1 MNEGLPGSD
10 AWVSIVC
17 AYHSAGTN
25 KEKLRKKQKVSLKL
39 LRSTVKKKAI
49 ELPLGNEL
57 RNGLQFKRFE
67 GDIGSSWLPWVRS
80 TRVVVGGFSKKPRTV
95 STSDLEEVETVRHP

>member
-1 MNEGLPGSD
+1 MLITRLEQIRRNF
-10 AWVSIVC
+10 AR
-17 AYHSAGTN
+17 N
-25 KEKLRKKQKVSLKL
+25 KGVFE
-39 LRSTVKKKAI
+39 TVEEYCQKKAI